1 MWYYINIRKEE
12 TLMSKRKHKKSQKLE
27 DFTIAT
33 ASGIVSGVVS
43 GIIVW
48 LLTK

>member
-1 MWYYINIRKEE
+1 
-12 TLMSKRKHKKSQKLE
+12 MSKRKHKKSQKLE